1 VWALGAT
8 VRGRARGRLRF
19 VAVVLLVAAGVAVP
33 LTASASAP
41 VSHAV
46 GPPFLVVPSPK
57 LTGALNGV
65 SCTSTTNCFAVGS
78 SASGTLVERWNGT
91 SWAVVPSPNPTG
103 ETYIVLNSVSCTSTT
118 NCFAV
123 GSSASGTLV
132 ERWNGTSWAIVPSP
146 NPTGTG
152 GSELNGVSC
161 TSSTSCFAVGDY
173 GNSSGAIDT
182 LVERWNATSWAI
194 VPSPSPIPP
203 ILPWKSILYGVSCT
217 STTSCFAVGSVGH
230 EPGPFDPLV
239 ERWNGTSWAVVPSPS
254 PTPPIGAP
262 NSALYGVSCTS
273 TTSCFAVGSFYD
285 FIQDTGAVGAF
296 IERWNGT
303 GWAIVPSPYP
313 TGLPENT
320 LTGVS
325 CTSSTNCFAV
335 GSFTKNIGGHSVT
348 LVERWNGTSWAIVLS
363 GNPSG
368 APGGSLSSVSCTST
382 RSCFAVGYSSEGTL
396 VERRR

>member
-1 VWALGAT
+1 MWALGAT
-8 VRGRARGRLRF
+8 VRGRARVRLRF
-19 VAVVLLVAAGVAVP
+19 VAVVLLVATGVAVP
-33 LTASASAP
+33 LTASASGGVP
-41 VSHAV
+41 HGV
-46 GPPFLVVPSPK
+46 GPPFLPVASPNPSG
-57 LTGALNGV
+57 TTDSVLNDV
-65 SCTSTTNCFAVGS
+65 SCTSSTNCFAVGYS
-78 SASGTLVERWNGT
+78 GSGTLIERWNGI
-91 SWAVVPSPNPTG
+91 SWAIVPSPNPPG
-103 ETYIVLNSVSCTSTT
+103 ALYDVSCTSAT

-146 NPTGTG
+146 KPTGTG
-152 GSELNGVSC
+152 GSELYGVSC
-161 TSSTSCFAVGDY
+161 TSSTNCFAVGDY
-173 GNSSGAIDT
+173 GNISGAIDT
-182 LVERWNATSWAI
+182 LVEHWNGTSWAI

-203 ILPWKSILYGVSCT
+203 IVPWKSILYGVSCT

-239 ERWNGTSWAVVPSPS
+239 ERWDGTSWAVVPSPS
-254 PTPPIGAP
+254 PGTIIGAP

-273 TTSCFAVGSFYD
+273 TTSCFAVGYSYD

-303 GWAIVPSPYP
+303 SWAIVPSPYP

-325 CTSSTNCFAV
+325 CTSTTTCFAV
-335 GSFTKNIGGHSVT
+335 GSFTKKIGGHSVT
-348 LVERWNGTSWAIVLS
+348 LVERWNGTSWEIVPS
-363 GNPSG
+363 ANPARG
-368 APGGSLSSVSCTST
+368 DNALNGVSCTGN

-396 VERRR
+396 IERRR